1 MLFFANIKLFL
12 DKSKKLFK
20 IIIKLIYLSNK
31 IVPMFTFSEENYLK
45 AIYHLEIDS
54 IKGISTNAIAKKLET
69 KASSVT
75 DMIKKLSEKELII
88 YKKYQGV
95 TLTDFGKKTAANIV
109 RKHRLWEVFLVK
121 KLNFSW
127 DEVHDVAEQLEHIK
141 SPKLIQQ
148 LDSFLGFPTHDP
160 HGDPIPDKEGNLKV
174 VEKSLLSTL
183 LKNESGICI
192 GVNDSSSE
200 FLQFLDKK
208 GITLGKLITVL
219 EKEDFDDS
227 LLIKIAQQKLSISK
241 KIANNL
247 YIQKQ

>member
-1 MLFFANIKLFL
+1 
-12 DKSKKLFK
+12 
-20 IIIKLIYLSNK
+20 
-31 IVPMFTFSEENYLK
+31 MFTLSEENYLK
-45 AIYHLEIDS
+45 AIYHLELDAD
-54 IKGISTNAIAKKLET
+54 KGISTNSIAKKIET

-75 DMIKKLSEKELII
+75 DMVKKLSEKKVVV

-95 TLTDFGKKTAANIV
+95 TLTDLGKKTAANIV
-109 RKHRLWEVFLVK
+109 RKHRLWEVFLVE

-141 SPKLIQQ
+141 SSKLINQ
-148 LDSFLGFPTHDP
+148 LDALLGFPTHDP
-160 HGDPIPDKEGNLKV
+160 HGDPIPDKEGNLNTI
-174 VEKSLLSTL
+174 EKSLLSTL
-183 LKNESGICI
+183 NKNESGVCV

-208 GITLGKLITVL
+208 GITLGKQITVL

-227 LLIKIAQQKLSISK
+227 LSILIDDKKLSISN

-247 YIQKQ
+247 YIQK